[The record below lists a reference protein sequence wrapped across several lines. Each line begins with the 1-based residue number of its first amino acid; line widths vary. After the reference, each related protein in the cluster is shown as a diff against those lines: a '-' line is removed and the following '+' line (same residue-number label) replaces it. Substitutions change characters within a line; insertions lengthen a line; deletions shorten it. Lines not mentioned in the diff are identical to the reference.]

1 MPAGGLAPDGSRWV
15 PCRPDFFLPVR
26 VLSRRF
32 RRLYLDGLKKL
43 YGQGELNLSGRC
55 QNLAEP
61 KSWRRLLSD
70 LRDKEWVVY
79 AKEPCD
85 STHVL
90 KYLSRYV
97 YRVAISNHRLVALE
111 DGEVTFRYKDYK
123 RGRQLRTCTLKA
135 VEFLRRLMLH
145 VLPKGLHKVRYF
157 GLMANR
163 HRSQKLAH
171 CRTLLD
177 QAASATQASEM
188 SEPNPIQ
195 ADELAGVR
203 VHSGDLCPVCGQGR
217 MQLVKAY
224 YRHRAAWDL
233 STAIPDMDTS

>member
-1 MPAGGLAPDGSRWV
+1 MAPDGSRWV
-15 PCRPDFFLPVR
+15 SCLPNFFLPVR

-32 RRLYLDGLKKL
+32 RKLYLEALEHL
-43 YGQGELNLSGRC
+43 YDQGQLTLAGRC
-55 QNLAEP
+55 RDLAEP
-61 KSWRRLLSD
+61 KPWKRLLAT

-79 AKEPCD
+79 AKEPCA
-85 STHVL
+85 SGHVL

-111 DGEVTFRYKDYK
+111 DGQVTFRYKDYK
-123 RGRQLRTCTLKA
+123 RGNQLRTRTLEA

-163 HRSQKLAH
+163 YRSQRLAQ
-171 CRTLLD
+171 CRTLLG
-177 QAASATQASEM
+177 QATDATQTSEIA
-188 SEPNPIQ
+188 EPHPIR
-195 ADELAGVR
+195 ADEPAGVR
-203 VHSGDLCPVCGQGR
+203 VQPGDVCPVCGQGR
-217 MQLVKAY
+217 MHLVKTY